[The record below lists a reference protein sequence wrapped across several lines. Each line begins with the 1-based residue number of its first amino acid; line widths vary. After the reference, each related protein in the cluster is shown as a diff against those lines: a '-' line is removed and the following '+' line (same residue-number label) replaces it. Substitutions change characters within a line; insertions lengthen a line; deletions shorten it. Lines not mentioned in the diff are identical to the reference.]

1 MESASARQS
10 SVLTPSVPRDIGTR
24 SQRQRILDAMAV
36 VVAEKTFSA
45 ATIADIV
52 GQASISRATF
62 YKHFVDKRECLDA
75 ATKSFVA
82 DLQETATRAGSS
94 VEQGP
99 NAVRQAIA
107 AILEHLAGNPSYA
120 NLVLINAP
128 ILEPSILTSH
138 RELAVEGL
146 KAQWDADEA
155 GRWPGADASIAFGSA
170 HVLIADYL
178 VTDRAEQLPQLLPE
192 ISYIMLLPFVGHE
205 EALAQAGSAG

>member
-1 MESASARQS
+1 MESGPARQS
-10 SVLTPSVPRDIGTR
+10 SVLTPSVPQDIGVR
-24 SQRQRILDAMAV
+24 SQRQRILDAMAI

-62 YKHFVDKRECLDA
+62 YKHFVDKRECFDA

-82 DLQETATRAGSS
+82 ELKETATSAGASGKS
-94 VEQGP
+94 GP
-99 NAVRQAIA
+99 EAIQRAIA
-107 AILEHLAGNPSYA
+107 AILEHLAAKPSYA

-128 ILEPSILTSH
+128 ILEPDILTNH
-138 RELAVEGL
+138 RGLAVEGL
-146 KAQWDADEA
+146 KAQWDADSGE
-155 GRWPGADASIAFGSA
+155 RWPGADASIAFGRA

-178 VTDRAEQLPQLLPE
+178 VTDRADQLPGLLPE

-205 EALAQAGSAG
+205 EALAQARGAG